1 MHGRRREEGKRVRE
15 RVKIYQ
21 ASLAC
26 FYSLRFNDNS
36 ETAVA
41 YFFDHTPCTVR
52 KLAAPA

>member
-1 MHGRRREEGKRVRE
+1 
-15 RVKIYQ
+15 VKIYQ

-41 YFFDHTPCTVR
+41 YFFRPYTLYCPQACCTG
-52 KLAAPA
+52 LTLGAASL